1 MPIILAFEVE
11 AGKRCNCDASVCYVG
26 NSKSVS
32 NPQGNLP
39 LKKKK
44 PKNERNHR
52 SDFFMVHS
60 QNAQKKASLLKLENC
75 LALYV
80 TIHTRK
86 YD

>member
-1 MPIILAFEVE
+1 MPIISAFDVE
-11 AGKRCNCDASVCYVG
+11 AGKRCNFDASVCYVG

-32 NPQGNLP
+32 KTQGNLP
-39 LKKKK
+39 LKKKKTK

-60 QNAQKKASLLKLENC
+60 QNAQKKASLLKL
-75 LALYV
+75 ALYV